1 MRAVR
6 VVEGAPAVVQ
16 VDEPEASGA
25 DDEVLMDI
33 GSASICGSDFSYV
46 ALGVTATLGH
56 EFGGTVDGVP
66 YAVEPMLWCGRCEE
80 CLSGHTQRCTA
91 NGGVIGFT
99 VDGGL
104 ADHIRVP
111 RATLL
116 PLPDGLAAQD
126 ACLVETASVSWHG
139 VRMADPEPGERVVVV
154 GGGAIGLMAV
164 AAAKARG
171 AEVALEARHAHQRA
185 AGERLGATTPS
196 GEYDVVIEAAGSES
210 GLARCAD
217 LARPG
222 GRVILLGVY
231 FSHVPVPGVP
241 TLVKELSW
249 RGAMAYGVHDG
260 VRDFTEAAALV
271 AETPDLAGT
280 LITHRFPLDD
290 AAEAFRVAND
300 RAAGAIKVVLHP

>member
-1 MRAVR
+1 MVD
-6 VVEGAPAVVQ
+6 GAPAVVQ
-16 VDEPEASGA
+16 VDEPDGGG
-25 DDEVLMDI
+25 DGDGVLMDV
-33 GSASICGSDFSYV
+33 GSASICGTDFSYV
-46 ALGVTATLGH
+46 AMGVTATLGH
-56 EFGGTVDGVP
+56 EFGGTVDGVA
-66 YAVEPMLWCGRCEE
+66 YAVEPMLWCGRCEQ
-80 CLSGHTQRCTA
+80 CLAGHTQRCTD

-116 PLPDGLAAQD
+116 ALPDGLAAED

-139 VRMADPEPGERVVVV
+139 VRVADPAPGERVAVV
-154 GGGAIGLMAV
+154 GGGPIGLMAV
-164 AAAKARG
+164 TAAKVRG
-171 AEVALEARHAHQRA
+171 AEVALEARHPHQRA

-210 GLARCAD
+210 GLARCAE

-222 GRVILLGVY
+222 GRVVLLGVY
-231 FSHVPVPGVP
+231 FSSVPVPGVP
-241 TLVKELSW
+241 TLLKELSW
-249 RGAMAYGVHDG
+249 KGAMAYGVHDG

-271 AETPDLAGT
+271 AATPDLAET
-280 LITHRFPLDD
+280 LITHRFPLED
-290 AAEAFRVAND
+290 ATEAFRVAGD

>member
-6 VVEGAPAVVQ
+6 VVEGAPVVVQ
-16 VDEPEASGA
+16 VDEPEETRA
-25 DDEVLMDI
+25 DDVLLDI
-33 GSASICGSDFSYV
+33 GSASICGSDFSYI

-56 EFGGTVDGVP
+56 EFGGTVEGVT
-66 YAVEPMLWCGRCEE
+66 YAVEPMLWCGRCEQ
-80 CLSGHTQRCTA
+80 CLTGHTQRCTA

-111 RATLL
+111 RATLQA
-116 PLPDGLAAQD
+116 LPDGLAAEN

-139 VRMADPEPGERVVVV
+139 VRVADLAPGERVVVV
-154 GGGAIGLMAV
+154 GGGPIGLMAV

-171 AEVALEARHAHQRA
+171 ADVALEARHPHQRA

-210 GLARCAD
+210 GLGRCAD

-222 GRVILLGVY
+222 GRVVLLGVY

-241 TLVKELSW
+241 TLLKELSW
-249 RGAMAYGVHDG
+249 KGAMAYGVHDR
-260 VRDFTEAAALV
+260 VRDFSEAAALL
-271 AETPDLAGT
+271 AATPDIAET
-280 LITHRFPLDD
+280 LITHRFPLED
-290 AAEAFRVAND
+290 ATEAFRVAND
-300 RAAGAIKVVLHP
+300 RVGGAIKVVLHP